1 MGFISDETDWLRV
14 QAHDRLIAT
23 WKGEYFVVRVYVFL
37 QLILFSTSFTL
48 KALIFSFQAASI
60 HLLRF
65 SVQLRYTVIWTA
77 DDDLNNNKEVIIFWK
92 N

>member
-1 MGFISDETDWLRV
+1 MGFIFDETDWLRV

-48 KALIFSFQAASI
+48 
-60 HLLRF
+60 
-65 SVQLRYTVIWTA
+65 
-77 DDDLNNNKEVIIFWK
+77 
-92 N
+92 